1 MKSPLGRLMAW
12 KGSKMQTERS
22 YWQPLLVLYKLA
34 RLIKA
39 TCKRLYIRN
48 RNPLHSLRIFYIRAT
63 RPHNLRIEASSKCQ
77 LHCSG
82 CRTGDG
88 SNKTGNVGWGH
99 LRFENLKELIDHNPG
114 VKEIELSNWG
124 EMFLNPDLLRI
135 MQYGYEK
142 KIRFTANN
150 GTNFNNATEESI
162 EGLVKYRFHS
172 FRVSIDGAT
181 NPTYQTFRRGGN
193 LDRVSINI
201 ERVNHYKGVYHSRFP
216 IMTWIF
222 IVFDHNVHEVPLARE
237 MARRLNMDF
246 ATSVN
251 FTNSLPP
258 IRDKERARRESDSG
272 IATREDFKERTGV
285 GFWQHYGPCRQLWE
299 QPQINWDGKLFGC
312 CGNRYGD
319 FGNVFESSLDT
330 CLQSEKYVY
339 AKEMLL
345 GLRES
350 RDDIPCSKCGI
361 YQHRLWHP
369 PNKDN

>member
-1 MKSPLGRLMAW
+1 MAW

-99 LRFENLKELIDHNPG
+99 LRFKNLKELIDHNPG

-150 GTNFNNATEESI
+150 GTNFNNATEEII

-222 IVFDHNVHEVPLARE
+222 IVF
-237 MARRLNMDF
+237 
-246 ATSVN
+246 
-251 FTNSLPP
+251 
-258 IRDKERARRESDSG
+258 
-272 IATREDFKERTGV
+272 
-285 GFWQHYGPCRQLWE
+285 
-299 QPQINWDGKLFGC
+299 
-312 CGNRYGD
+312 
-319 FGNVFESSLDT
+319 
-330 CLQSEKYVY
+330 
-339 AKEMLL
+339 AK
-345 GLRES
+345 
-350 RDDIPCSKCGI
+350 P
-361 YQHRLWHP
+361 
-369 PNKDN
+369 